1 MLTDPIFAEQSE
13 KQEVLE
19 TLSDIIGWL
28 NKKKL
33 PKQITK
39 DELQK
44 AVDML
49 FFAIINS
56 DRAA

>member
-1 MLTDPIFAEQSE
+1 MLTDPIFAERREQ
-13 KQEVLE
+13 QEVLE
-19 TLSDIIGWL
+19 TLSDIVGWL

-44 AVDML
+44 AVDTL
-49 FFAIINS
+49 FSAIINS

>member
-1 MLTDPIFAEQSE
+1 MLTDPIFAEQAE
-13 KQEVLE
+13 QREVLE

-44 AVDML
+44 AVDTL
-49 FFAIINS
+49 FSAIINS
-56 DRAA
+56 EKAA